1 MIQLLDNLAMALGT
15 IRANP
20 LRSALTLLG
29 IVIGAMTVVAMMA
42 LTEGLRLKVKDD
54 VALLGS
60 DSFAVSKWPAPGFG
74 DQDWQKFRNR
84 RPITRE
90 MGEALRGL
98 PHVSGVSIEEAY
110 ERPFAVA
117 TREKATKPI
126 INVVGSVPDIER
138 SRSVSLAA
146 GRMLTDSDVQLSRR
160 VAVIGAD
167 VADALF
173 ADAAAAM
180 GQEIR
185 VKGAPFEVIGV
196 AERMGSILGLESK
209 DGYVLIP
216 WTAFELSLGRV
227 ENNDLV
233 VIATSTEDVPKAIDE
248 VVTTLRRLRGLAP
261 NAENDF
267 DSFTNDSVNQMFDS
281 LALMIN
287 AASLGVCALALLV
300 GGIGIMNIMLV
311 SVTERTREIGVR
323 MALGARRRRIL
334 LQFIFEAVT
343 LSLLGGL
350 IGVGLGAA
358 IAVATR
364 ELLQVPSSIPAWAVV
379 LSLASACGAGLLF
392 GIYPAARASRLDP
405 VEAMRTE

>member
-1 MIQLLDNLAMALGT
+1 MTQLLDNLVMALGT
-15 IRANP
+15 LRANP

-29 IVIGAMTVVAMMA
+29 IVIGAMTVVAMMS
-42 LTEGLRLKVKDD
+42 LTEGLRQKVKDD

-84 RPITRE
+84 KPITRD

-98 PHVSGVSIEEAY
+98 PHVAGVSIEESY
-110 ERPFAVA
+110 ERPFAVS
-117 TREKATKPI
+117 TSEKATKPI
-126 INVVGSVPDIER
+126 INVVGAVPDIER

-146 GRMLTDSDVQLSRR
+146 GRFFSNSDVQLSRR
-160 VAVIGAD
+160 VAVLGAD

-173 ADAAAAM
+173 PDAASAI
-180 GQEIR
+180 GQEVR

-209 DGYVLIP
+209 DGYLLVP
-216 WTAFELSLGRV
+216 WTAFELALGRV

-233 VIATSTEDVPKAIDE
+233 VIASATEDVPKAIDE

-261 NAENDF
+261 LAENDF
-267 DSFTNDSVNQMFDS
+267 DSFTNDSVNQMFDN

-334 LQFIFEAVT
+334 TQFVFEAVT

-350 IGVGLGAA
+350 IGVLLGASV
-358 IAVATR
+358 AVGAR
-364 ELLQVPSSIPAWAVV
+364 ELLRVPASIPAWAVI

>member
-173 ADAAAAM
+173 ADAATAL

-248 VVTTLRRLRGLAP
+248 GR
-261 NAENDF
+261 
-267 DSFTNDSVNQMFDS
+267 SFT
-281 LALMIN
+281 LAEARGGRPVCI
-287 AASLGVCALALLV
+287 LGD
-300 GGIGIMNIMLV
+300 
-311 SVTERTREIGVR
+311 RVR
-323 MALGARRRRIL
+323 
-334 LQFIFEAVT
+334 
-343 LSLLGGL
+343 
-350 IGVGLGAA
+350 
-358 IAVATR
+358 R
-364 ELLQVPSSIPAWAVV
+364 ELFAAEV
-379 LSLASACGAGLLF
+379 SL
-392 GIYPAARASRLDP
+392 
-405 VEAMRTE
+405 E